1 MNAHSC
7 PPTITRPPTGTSLV
21 VASSSSSHSLSKRY
35 FRPPRDSLHS
45 AFRPIP
51 SLGLPRNENRHY
63 AMASSLLERIQ
74 RRPGVLGGCVLHRQR
89 AMYSQLSPDV
99 TAYALALLQ
108 PTQSSSY
115 TDEDNRRIQR
125 RGLKIREMML
135 RGKNRLIRSREYVSL
150 AVH

>member
-1 MNAHSC
+1 
-7 PPTITRPPTGTSLV
+7 
-21 VASSSSSHSLSKRY
+21 
-35 FRPPRDSLHS
+35 
-45 AFRPIP
+45 
-51 SLGLPRNENRHY
+51 
-63 AMASSLLERIQ
+63 MASSLLERIQ
-74 RRPGVLGGCVLHRQR
+74 RRSGVLGGCVLHRQR

-135 RGKNRLIRSREYVSL
+135 RGKNRLIRSREYV
-150 AVH
+150 APW